1 MNIVRPLRESPEP
14 VELHAQAMEN
24 LQYIRE
30 TMERA
35 AHFTALSGLGGILL
49 GITGLVTSMLAPRA
63 PTATGW
69 LLTWVGAAAVALPL
83 AGWAVV
89 DKARRARV
97 PLTSGPGRK
106 FLLGFV
112 PAMVAAGL
120 STAVLVGEGL
130 TDLLPGTWL
139 TLYGVGV
146 LTAGTFSAR
155 VVPVMGLTFMVMGAA
170 ALFAPPAYGDL
181 FMGAGFGG
189 LHLIFGVIILRRY
202 GG

>member
-1 MNIVRPLRESPEP
+1 MSIRPLRETSKP

-35 AHFTALSGLGGILL
+35 GHFTALSGLGGILL

-63 PTATGW
+63 PTSTGW
-69 LLTWVGAAAVALPL
+69 LLTWVFAAAVGLML

-89 DKARRARV
+89 DKARRAGV
-97 PLTSGPGRK
+97 ALTSGPGRK
-106 FLLGFV
+106 FLLGFA
-112 PAMVAAGL
+112 PAMLAGAL
-120 STAVLVGEGL
+120 LTAVLVGEGL
-130 TDLLPGTWL
+130 TNLLPGIWL
-139 TLYGVGV
+139 LMYGVGV

-155 VVPVMGLTFMVMGAA
+155 VVPVMGLTFMVLGGV
-170 ALFAPPAYGDL
+170 ALFAPAAYGDL

-189 LHLIFGVIILRRY
+189 LHLLFGVIILRRY

>member
-1 MNIVRPLRESPEP
+1 MEI
-14 VELHAQAMEN
+14 HAQAIQN

-35 AHFTALSGLGGILL
+35 GHFTALSGLGGILL
-49 GITGLVTSMLAPRA
+49 GITGLVTSFLAPRA
-63 PTATGW
+63 PTETGW
-69 LLTWVGAAAVALPL
+69 LLTWVSAAVIAMPL

-89 DKARRARV
+89 DKARRAGV

-106 FLLGFV
+106 FVLGFV

-120 STAVLVGEGL
+120 LTAVLVGEGL
-130 TDLLPGTWL
+130 TGFLPGTWL
-139 TLYGVGV
+139 MLYGVGV
-146 LTAGTFSAR
+146 ITAGTFSAR
-155 VVPVMGLTFMVMGAA
+155 VVPVMGLTFMALGGA

-189 LHLIFGVIILRRY
+189 LHLVFGVIILRRY